1 MMKTGFINNKGA
13 ALVTSLILLLALTMV
28 ALSAIQTSAVQVQ
41 ISGNDEDVLQANQFA
56 QSIVD
61 AVIETPVSFVV
72 GASSGYTV
80 CTANAPSCDKNS
92 ISFTDT
98 MFSVTGGYSDTST
111 NPGIEAR
118 VKLIKTGTAPRMG
131 SKASSATAF
140 SGAYFTV
147 QGSYNEIA
155 NNGGKA
161 SVVQGF
167 VMIYPKN

>member
-1 MMKTGFINNKGA
+1 MKTGFTNDKGA

-41 ISGNDEDVLQANQFA
+41 ISGNDESTLEANQYA
-56 QSIVD
+56 QSVVD
-61 AVIETPVSFVV
+61 AVIETPVNFVV
-72 GASSGYTV
+72 GASTGYTV
-80 CTANAPSCDKNS
+80 CAASATGCDQTN
-92 ISFTDT
+92 ITLGDT
-98 MFSVTGGYSDTST
+98 MFTKVGVSDTT
-111 NPGIEAR
+111 GVQAK
-118 VKLIKTGTAPRMG
+118 VKLLKTGTAPRMG

-147 QGSYNEIA
+147 TGSYNEVA
-155 NNGGKA
+155 NNGGKS